1 MAAPHPYSRILP
13 YALRRWPILLLI
25 LGLNLGLG
33 AVTALQPWPLKILVD
48 YALGNAGA
56 APAWLSSGLHSL
68 SLDFTPATLVMTAGA
83 ASLAVF
89 GLNSA
94 LDFSATWLWL
104 ATGQRMVYQLAADLF
119 HRLQRLSLA
128 QHSRSAVGDAL
139 SRLTGDAYCVH
150 TVTYNLLIAPG
161 RHLFTLISV
170 SAIAWSLDA
179 RLTLITLTAAPLM
192 AASALFF
199 GPRLKRRAHQNRE
212 LQSLLTRFV
221 HQTFTA
227 LPVVQAFSAETRN
240 RRQFQRLAQDT
251 IAVSQVTALLQRAFE
266 SVNGLILTIGT
277 AVVLYSGGQRVLSG
291 ALSIGSLIVFLAY
304 LQALQTAFTGLLGIY
319 GGLKSAEA
327 SLERVLAVLDAADE
341 IREAPGALPLPA
353 PAAGPRG
360 HVRLEGVTFG
370 YEPGRPVL
378 YGITLAACPGE
389 TVALVGRTGA
399 GKSTLAALIPRFF
412 DPWQG
417 RVLIDG
423 VDVRTVQLASLRTR
437 IALVL
442 QEPFLL
448 PLSVAENIAYGRPG
462 ASREEI
468 IAAAV
473 AANADEFIQRLPDGY
488 DTVLGE
494 RGATLSGGQRQ
505 RLAIARALL
514 KDAPVLI
521 LDEPTAALDA
531 QTEGLLLA
539 ALGRLMAGRTT
550 FIIAHRL
557 ATIQHADRIVVL
569 EDGRIVESGS
579 HAELLAQRGRYF
591 ELYSRQRLAAPR
603 ERVP

>member
-1 MAAPHPYSRILP
+1 MAATRPYSRILS
-13 YALRRWPILLLI
+13 YALRRWPVLLLI
-25 LGLNLGLG
+25 LGLNLGLA

-48 YALGNAGA
+48 YALGHTEAV
-56 APAWLSSGLHSL
+56 PAWLSSGLHSL
-68 SLDFTPATLVMTAGA
+68 SLDFTPATLVITAGV
-83 ASLAVF
+83 ASLGIF
-89 GLNSA
+89 GLNCA
-94 LDFSATWLWL
+94 LDFGSAWIWL

-119 HRLQRLSLA
+119 HRLQRRSLSL
-128 QHSRSAVGDAL
+128 HSRSPVGDSL
-139 SRLTGDAYCVH
+139 SRLTGDAYCVY
-150 TVTYNLLIAPG
+150 TVNYNLLIAPG
-161 RHLFTLISV
+161 QHLFTLLSV
-170 SAIAWSLDA
+170 SAVAWRLEP
-179 RLTLITLTAAPLM
+179 RLTLITLTVAPLM
-192 AASALFF
+192 SASALFF
-199 GPRLKRRAHQNRE
+199 GPRLKRRARQNRE
-212 LQSLLTRFV
+212 LQSLLTSFV

-227 LPVVQAFSAETRN
+227 LPLVQAFSAEARN
-240 RRQFQRLAQDT
+240 RRQFQQLAQDT
-251 IAVSQVTALLQRAFE
+251 IAVSQVSALLQRAFE
-266 SVNGLILTIGT
+266 SVNGFILIIGT

-291 ALSIGSLIVFLAY
+291 SLSIGSLIVFLAY
-304 LQALQTAFTGLLGIY
+304 LQSLQTAFTGLLGIY
-319 GGLKSAEA
+319 SGLKSAEA
-327 SLERVLAVLDAADE
+327 SLERVLTVFDSADDV
-341 IREAPGALPLPA
+341 REAPGARPLPA

-360 HVRLEGVTFG
+360 HVRLEDVTFG
-370 YEPGRPVL
+370 YQPSQPVL
-378 YGITLAACPGE
+378 RHITLDARPGE

-417 RVLIDG
+417 RVLVDG
-423 VDVRTVQLASLRTR
+423 VDVRTVQLASLRAR

-473 AANADEFIQRLPDGY
+473 AASADEFIERLPDGY

-539 ALGRLMAGRTT
+539 ALERLMAGRTT

-557 ATIQHADRIVVL
+557 ATIQRATRIVVL
-569 EDGRIVESGS
+569 EDGRITESGS
-579 HAELLAQRGRYF
+579 QEELLAQRGRYF
-591 ELYSRQRLAAPR
+591 ELYSRQRSVSPR
-603 ERVP
+603 ERVA